1 MCAFRT
7 SVARELTATAPH
19 VLLGV
24 SQTSPVTG
32 LRIPLHWSA
41 LRVIALVYPAETVRV
56 ARFAVRTLTET
67 GVLLVASKITS
78 SPFAGAWPQDQLP
91 AVPHRP
97 SALPFVHVQVSGLA
111 ETGGRAAIPARTT
124 ASIKSSG
131 TALGIFIVA
140 PHAGRLFEGF
150 P

>member
-78 SPFAGAWPQDQLP
+78 SLHTRDAYLKASPSGHSIPRRRVDRKELRSEHHQDD
-91 AVPHRP
+91 R
-97 SALPFVHVQVSGLA
+97 
-111 ETGGRAAIPARTT
+111 GRDQDRD
-124 ASIKSSG
+124 S
-131 TALGIFIVA
+131 VD
-140 PHAGRLFEGF
+140 H
-150 P
+150 